1 MIPTP
6 AVLMQDWHPQDWCIV
21 VEALDEHLHPHDP
34 LWRQARI
41 ESLIAD
47 IERMHGLSSTELICQ
62 ASTDGR
68 YLTEAQER

>member
-1 MIPTP
+1 MITTP

-34 LWRQARI
+34 PWRQARI

-47 IERMHGLSSTELICQ
+47 IEQMHDLPARELICQ
-62 ASTDGR
+62 ASIDGR
-68 YLTEAQER
+68 YLTEDQQR